1 MENDSWGGGWRGS
14 YGPIEG
20 APHFEV
26 RMSSTGC
33 QYTHTHTPEWRT
45 ITTEDEDKRKRRL
58 KGNILAH
65 AVLIRHGF
73 SSRPTPFVA
82 ADTYRRPPNENVD
95 ALLRSYTVP
104 YTSALVSTHES

>member
-1 MENDSWGGGWRGS
+1 M
-14 YGPIEG
+14 PM
-20 APHFEV
+20 H
-26 RMSSTGC
+26 
-33 QYTHTHTPEWRT
+33 THTHRHTPEWRT
-45 ITTEDEDKRKRRL
+45 ITTEDECEFKRKRQL

-104 YTSALVSTHES
+104 YTSTLVSPRES